1 MAAAFFAIAV
11 VSVVVLLYEIVG
23 LYFLVLDR
31 QVVEGC
37 SVERGIVW
45 SVTLWHYILASLIF
59 APLGTFLILRLP
71 HRRMAESVDL
81 HCRRWNLDE
90 PALREH
96 FRHDEKTS
104 NKFGFTAS
112 MPDWLFMA
120 MGTVML
126 FVAMVLALLAFWGH
140 SQLFVLRTQCKDI
153 SIAFKEIGLWRFG
166 LLTFVL
172 QVILGGFLALCSL
185 LFLAAPFCLEATLPP
200 RRGGN
205 ARGCPFV

>member
-1 MAAAFFAIAV
+1 MAAAVFAIAV

-31 QVVEGC
+31 EVVEGC

-45 SVTLWHYILASLIF
+45 SVTLWHYILASLLF

-71 HRRMAESVDL
+71 HRRIAESVDL
-81 HCRRWNLDE
+81 HRRRWSLDE

-96 FRHDEKTS
+96 FRHEEKS
-104 NKFGFTAS
+104 SAGKFGFTAS

-140 SQLFVLRTQCKDI
+140 NQLFVLKTQCKDI

-172 QVILGGFLALCSL
+172 QVILGAFLALFSL

-200 RRGGN
+200 RRSRN
-205 ARGCPFV
+205 ASGV